1 MSQMNEAPN
10 DAFNCFNHAII
21 FQLFSLSLSVSLF
34 FFVGIIISFHNLS
47 SEFLEGWRIQLFISL
62 LSLIVTRW
70 HHLFRI
76 LIWFDIFGSIGELG
90 IEGSGE
96 VHWVNWGFCVI
107 SEYVKYSYHIAPH
120 QYLARLTSAISAVS
134 YSRWIMV
141 LLTLM
146 TQYSFLFN
154 TNLL

>member
-1 MSQMNEAPN
+1 MEPGWSKSSKWAKWTKLQTMPLTVSTMLSF
-10 DAFNCFNHAII
+10 FNY
-21 FQLFSLSLSVSLF
+21 SLCVSVF

-90 IEGSGE
+90 IKGSGE
-96 VHWVNWGFCVI
+96 VHWVNWGLLRHFGI
-107 SEYVKYSYHIAPH
+107 R
-120 QYLARLTSAISAVS
+120 Q
-134 YSRWIMV
+134 V
-141 LLTLM
+141 LLPYRATSVSDSLEVRD
-146 TQYSFLFN
+146 
-154 TNLL
+154 

>member
-1 MSQMNEAPN
+1 MEPGWSKSSKWAKWTKLQTMPLTVSTMLSF
-10 DAFNCFNHAII
+10 FNY
-21 FQLFSLSLSVSLF
+21 SLCVSVF

-90 IEGSGE
+90 IEGSGQ
-96 VHWVNWGFCVI
+96 VHWVNWGLLRHFGI
-107 SEYVKYSYHIAPH
+107 R
-120 QYLARLTSAISAVS
+120 Q
-134 YSRWIMV
+134 V
-141 LLTLM
+141 LLPYRATSVSDSLEV
-146 TQYSFLFN
+146 SD
-154 TNLL
+154 

>member
-21 FQLFSLSLSVSLF
+21 FQLFSLSLCFCF
-34 FFVGIIISFHNLS
+34 FFVWIIISFHNLS

-90 IEGSGE
+90 IEGSGK
-96 VHWVNWGFCVI
+96 VHWVNWGLLSHFRI
-107 SEYVKYSYHIAPH
+107 R
-120 QYLARLTSAISAVS
+120 Q
-134 YSRWIMV
+134 V
-141 LLTLM
+141 LLPYRATSVSGSLEVCD
-146 TQYSFLFN
+146 
-154 TNLL
+154 

>member
-96 VHWVNWGFCVI
+96 VHSVNWGLLRHFLI
-107 SEYVKYSYHIAPH
+107 R
-120 QYLARLTSAISAVS
+120 Q
-134 YSRWIMV
+134 V
-141 LLTLM
+141 LLPYRATSVSDSLDVRD
-146 TQYSFLFN
+146 
-154 TNLL
+154 